1 MKGKSFKM
9 LLSVVL
15 LTSMFSFTAM
25 AKPEPAAA
33 CYPAYKCMS
42 LPSSYKLVYQ
52 NPDRRHGLFAGGI
65 ILGGLGFFGGKRAGV
80 ANFAVATYVSWK
92 ETYKS
97 SLSFK
102 TYIKKSDKRGYKYK
116 SKTVYYTNTKYRG
129 KTTTKY
135 RYHN

>member
-1 MKGKSFKM
+1 
-9 LLSVVL
+9 
-15 LTSMFSFTAM
+15 MFSFTAM
-25 AKPEPAAA
+25 AKPKEAAA
-33 CYPAYKCMS
+33 CYPAYQCMS

-52 NPDRRHGLFAGGI
+52 NPDRRHGL
-65 ILGGLGFFGGKRAGV
+65 FGGKRAGV

-97 SLSFK
+97 SMSFK
-102 TYIKKSDKRGYKYK
+102 TYIKKSDKRGYKLK
-116 SKTVYYTNTKYRG
+116 SKTVYYSNTKYRG